1 MTQPHNSQVGAC
13 VCVVLHLCSEYGKQ
27 ICSAPGSALVDLMG
41 LNTSASTAPSNSES
55 SSLQPLTQNTGISL
69 LDDEL
74 ASLGK
79 NKEKRKS
86 SWLVN
91 INVDEQALY
100 KQKKKKK
107 SAVPAQLGVTSG
119 HSTKK
124 NAPFMTMVHTI
135 PDVMKHKMVQKH
147 KAINY
152 NKMFGFSLFLGL
164 NVTENCV
171 SQDTFQVRV
180 LRNCSGRT

>member
-1 MTQPHNSQVGAC
+1 MVNRYA
-13 VCVVLHLCSEYGKQ
+13 L
-27 ICSAPGSALVDLMG
+27 SAPGSALVDLMG
-41 LNTSASTAPSNSES
+41 LSTSASTAPSNSES

-100 KQKKKKK
+100 KQKKKRR
-107 SAVPAQLGVTSG
+107 SQQCLHSSGSHLVTAQ
-119 HSTKK
+119 KK
-124 NAPFMTMVHTI
+124 NAPFMTTVHTI

-180 LRNCSGRT
+180 LRNCPGHT